1 MRAHVCI
8 SLPVGENCYALQNIW
23 HFDGIKENEMTAVSG
38 LRCDRMT
45 LLKFYRRDLCCNGT
59 TNGDERIKE

>member
-8 SLPVGENCYALQNIW
+8 SLPVEENCYALQNIW

-45 LLKFYRRDLCCNGT
+45 LLKFIEGICAAMAQRM
-59 TNGDERIKE
+59 EMKE

>member
-8 SLPVGENCYALQNIW
+8 SLPVEENCYALQNIW

-45 LLKFYRRDLCCNGT
+45 LLKFIEEICAAMAQRM
-59 TNGDERIKE
+59 EMKE